1 MVVEEQQEQ
10 EQQQQQQQQKQKK
23 QHSHV
28 VVEELLQLLVAE
40 VDAELLEPFVLL
52 GLALLL
58 ISAFHGPLAE

>member
-1 MVVEEQQEQ
+1 MVVEEQQEQEQ

-52 GLALLL
+52 LGL
-58 ISAFHGPLAE
+58 P